1 MKTKI
6 IIGCLFA
13 LLSAGCSDF
22 LEESSQDEVRPATV
36 QDMEQ
41 VLLGEIYMDATN
53 NDNWGNFLH
62 GYSYMLTD
70 DYQCNG
76 PREGMED
83 TDRSTLEQGRY
94 AFSWARDMFDESGGG
109 DKIFLWDELYQRIK
123 GCNVVIDYLD
133 KVTGD
138 ENRRENLKG
147 EALTMRAFYY
157 FYLVNFFGLPY
168 NYGNPAENPGVPL
181 KLDMVVRNEFLPR
194 NSVAEV
200 YESILKDL
208 TEGARLGETYPIER
222 TWLRAGPLM
231 AKAMLSRVYLYM
243 ENWDMAI
250 KYADEVL
257 KVKPEL
263 LDLAKVPAVS
273 EGTNPEGGVYH
284 QLTPDEIIW
293 ARPPKYPNRAS
304 TTTSRSPFGISD
316 ELETILYEDYK
327 CEKTW
332 IVDGTTYFPGLGEV
346 EYGHYEV
353 TVDGD
358 MRVAHYCQEGMDE
371 YNDYASFLCN
381 IEKDRPNGAQGIRT
395 AEVYLNRA
403 EANIRKFIENGDVTC
418 REAALADLN
427 YLRKHRFTHSA
438 YKEVNITDG
447 EALLEFCQKERRKEL
462 CDECHHRWF
471 DLRRYGM
478 PKITHRWW
486 VRPGEEQDFV
496 LDSPNKYVLPIPLR
510 VLNANT
516 KLEPNV

>member
-1 MKTKI
+1 MKIKI
-6 IIGCLFA
+6 IIGCLFV
-13 LLSAGCSDF
+13 LLAAGCSNF

-36 QDMEQ
+36 GDMEQ
-41 VLLGEIYMDATN
+41 VLLGEVYMDATN
-53 NDNWGNFLH
+53 NDNWGKFLH
-62 GYSYMLTD
+62 GYSYILTD
-70 DYQCNG
+70 DRQCNG

-83 TDRSTLEQGRY
+83 TDRSSLESTRY

-109 DKIFLWDELYQRIK
+109 DDIFLWEELYQRIK

-133 KVTGD
+133 KVTG
-138 ENRRENLKG
+138 EELQRENLKG

-208 TEGARLGETYPIER
+208 TEGLRLLEMYPIER

-243 ENWDMAI
+243 ENWDMAA
-250 KYADEVL
+250 KYAGEVL
-257 KVKPEL
+257 EVKPEL
-263 LDLAKVPAVS
+263 LDLVKVKRS
-273 EGTNPEGGVYH
+273 NYGMQEFEGGVYH

-293 ARPPKYPNRAS
+293 ARPPKTPNRLVE
-304 TTTSRSPFGISD
+304 TLSRSTFGVSD
-316 ELETILYEDYK
+316 ELAILFHEEYRYVEGEYSTDFPPVEISPSED
-327 CEKTW
+327 
-332 IVDGTTYFPGLGEV
+332 
-346 EYGHYEV
+346 H
-353 TVDGD
+353 GD
-358 MRVAHYCQEGMDE
+358 LRVLHYCREGWDAS
-371 YNDYASFLCN
+371 NGYASFIGC
-381 IEKDRPNGAQGIRT
+381 IEKDKSNGNQGIRT
-395 AEVYLNRA
+395 AEMYLNRA
-403 EANIRKFIENGDVTC
+403 EANIRKFMKDGDSRD

-427 YLRKHRFTHSA
+427 ELRRHRFNHLLDA
-438 YKEVNITDG
+438 YEEVNIIDAD
-447 EALLEFCQKERRKEL
+447 ALLEFYKKERRKEL

-478 PKITHRWW
+478 PQITHRWW
-486 VRPGEEQDFV
+486 VRSGEEQEFV
-496 LDSPNKYVLPIPLR
+496 LDTPNKYVLPIPLR